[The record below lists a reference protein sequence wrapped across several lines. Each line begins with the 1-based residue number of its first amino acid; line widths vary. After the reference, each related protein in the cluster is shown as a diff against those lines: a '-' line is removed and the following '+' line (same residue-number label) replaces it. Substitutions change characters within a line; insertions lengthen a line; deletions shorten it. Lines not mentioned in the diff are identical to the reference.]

1 MGRLISS
8 PPAELQG
15 LQQPRVEI
23 CPLFFTSA
31 AEDAIDLAAVAGLIL
46 DPWQEHAL
54 ERILA
59 ERPGGKW
66 AALEAALIVARQNGK
81 GALLE
86 AYELFHVLLYGTRIV
101 THTAHDFNTASDSFQ
116 KLKQRIMACPDLLE
130 EVLGY
135 EGQDDERAITGLRT
149 GHGFESLEF
158 KNGNLIRYK
167 TRTRNL
173 GRGTTSEILIVD
185 EAFAYTAI
193 QQAAIMPVMSSF
205 SMTGN
210 PQILYTS
217 TAPKADE
224 PFLHDMRARALG
236 SDPGSLVYLEHS
248 ADATAEDFDPS
259 DPAGWAAANPA
270 LGRRISCEYIDS
282 EFRSMSL
289 EQFLRE
295 RLSIFPP
302 QLGEEGSPILAED
315 WAALADHDSQVGEV
329 LAFGVDVPPSRDSAV
344 ISVASIREDGL
355 KHVEVIA
362 QEIGTG
368 WVAQQLGRLQQEF
381 PTARVVIDA
390 GSAANTLLSELKL
403 QRVRVSLVSF
413 RTYAAACGVFLE
425 TYQSKS
431 LRHIDQPQ
439 LTGAVDNARMKPVG
453 DSLWKW
459 VRKEKTADI
468 SPLVA
473 ATLALHGLSLIRP
486 TSGRRRRKVTVG

>member
-15 LQQPRVEI
+15 LQQPRI
-23 CPLFFTSA
+23 DIHPLYLTSA

-46 DPWQEHAL
+46 DPWQEYSL
-54 ERILA
+54 ELTLS
-59 ERPGGKW
+59 ERRGGKW
-66 AALEAALIVARQNGK
+66 AAFEVAWLVPRQNGK
-81 GALLE
+81 GGGVE
-86 AYELFHVLLYGTRIV
+86 AYELFHMLLCGTKIV
-101 THTAHDFNTASDSFQ
+101 THTAHDFNTASDAFQ
-116 KLKQRIMACPDLLE
+116 KLKARIMGCPEILE
-130 EVLGY
+130 MIYGY
-135 EGQDDERAITGLRT
+135 EGQEDERQIPGFRT
-149 GHGFESLEF
+149 AHGFEGIEF
-158 KNGNLIRYK
+158 KNRGLIRYK
-167 TRTRNL
+167 TRTKNL

-185 EAFAYTAI
+185 EAFAYTTE

-205 SMTGN
+205 SMQGN
-210 PQILYTS
+210 PQILYLS
-217 TAPKADE
+217 SAPKPDE
-224 PFLHDMRARALG
+224 PFLHSLRARALG
-236 SDPGSLVYLEHS
+236 DDPGSLVYLEHS
-248 ADATAEDFDPS
+248 AAAEAEDFDPS
-259 DPAGWAAANPA
+259 DPQAWAEANPA
-270 LGRRISCEYIDS
+270 LGIRISEDYIAA
-282 EFRSMSL
+282 EFRSMEL
-289 EQFLRE
+289 EKFLRE
-295 RLSIFPP
+295 RLGIFPP
-302 QLGEEGSPILAED
+302 QLGEEASPILAED
-315 WAALADHDSQVGEV
+315 WAALADHDSQIGEV

-355 KHVEVIA
+355 KHIEVIA

-390 GSAANTLLSELKL
+390 GSAANTLLPELKR
-403 QRVRVSLVSF
+403 QRVRVSLVNF
-413 RTYAAACGVFLE
+413 RTYAASCGVFLE